1 MKKLICVILTLAFTI
16 PLAFASG
23 SGEASGKI
31 TIYTSMYQEIIDKV
45 KVEMEKRFPR
55 CHITFVYGGSR
66 RLEHMITTEQRAG
79 RLGCDIIMTAEPTY
93 ALELKEK
100 GLLHRYQSKEALKLA
115 FDYDKE
121 GYWHPV
127 RINNMVL
134 AFNPDRYPKNSIPN
148 SFRDFANDTRVRGAI
163 SMRNPN
169 ISGTSLAAL
178 SALRDKYGYEYIDS
192 LARQNVRIEYGST
205 GTIQKLENGEYR
217 VAMIL
222 EESILQL
229 REHGSRLEII
239 YPTDGTV
246 MIPSPIMIIDKRWS
260 ANRNT
265 SSAQAIV
272 DWFLSE
278 YGQHAIVSGWM
289 HSVRIDFPEIPSGS
303 KPTGEIRENSI
314 PVNWN
319 DNTAQRGELLTRFE
333 RGR

>member
-16 PLAFASG
+16 PLAFAAG
-23 SGEASGKI
+23 GGEAKGKI
-31 TIYTSMYQEIIDKV
+31 TIYTSMYQEVIDKV
-45 KVEMEKRFPR
+45 KIELDKRFPR
-55 CHITFVYGGSR
+55 CHINFVYGGSG
-66 RLEHMITTEQRAG
+66 RLEHMIETERAAG

-100 GLLHRYQSKEALKLA
+100 GLLHRYPSREALNLA
-115 FDYDKE
+115 FDYDSE

-127 RINNMVL
+127 RIDNMVL
-134 AFNPDRYPKNSIPN
+134 AFNPDKYPKNSIPN

-169 ISGTSLAAL
+169 ISGTSLATL
-178 SALRDKYGYEYIDS
+178 SALRDKYGYEFIDS
-192 LARQNVRIEYGST
+192 LARQNVRIEYGSA

-217 VAMIL
+217 VVMIL

-229 REHGSRLEII
+229 REHGSKLEVI

-246 MIPSPIMIIDKRWS
+246 MIPSPIMIINNRWS
-260 ANRNT
+260 ANKNS

-278 YGQHAIVSGWM
+278 YGQRVIVSGWM
-289 HSVRIDFPEIPSGS
+289 HSVRIDFPQIPFDS
-303 KPTGEIRENSI
+303 KPTSEIRENSI
-314 PVNWN
+314 PVNW
-319 DNTAQRGELLTRFE
+319 DSASRRSELLTRFE

>member
-16 PLAFASG
+16 PLAFAAG
-23 SGEASGKI
+23 GGEAKGKI
-31 TIYTSMYQEIIDKV
+31 TIYTSMYQEVIDKV
-45 KVEMEKRFPR
+45 KIELDKRFPR
-55 CHITFVYGGSR
+55 CHINFVYGGSG
-66 RLEHMITTEQRAG
+66 RLEHMIETERAAG

-100 GLLHRYQSKEALKLA
+100 GLLHRYLSKEALNLA
-115 FDYDKE
+115 YDYDRE

-127 RINNMVL
+127 RINNMIL
-134 AFNPDRYPKNSIPN
+134 AFNPDRYSKNSIPN
-148 SFRDFANDTRVRGAI
+148 SFREFANDTRVRGAI

-169 ISGTSLAAL
+169 ISGTSLATL
-178 SALRDKYGYEYIDS
+178 SALRDKYGYEFIDS
-192 LARQNVRIEYGST
+192 LARQNVRIEYGSA

-217 VAMIL
+217 AAMIL
-222 EESILQL
+222 EETILQL
-229 REHGSRLEII
+229 REHGSRLEVI

-246 MIPSPIMIIDKRWS
+246 MIPSPIMIINNRWS
-260 ANRNT
+260 ANKNS

-278 YGQHAIVSGWM
+278 YGQRVIVSGWM
-289 HSVRIDFPEIPSGS
+289 HSVRIDFPQIPFDS

-314 PVNWN
+314 PVNW
-319 DNTAQRGELLTRFE
+319 DSASRRSELLTRFE